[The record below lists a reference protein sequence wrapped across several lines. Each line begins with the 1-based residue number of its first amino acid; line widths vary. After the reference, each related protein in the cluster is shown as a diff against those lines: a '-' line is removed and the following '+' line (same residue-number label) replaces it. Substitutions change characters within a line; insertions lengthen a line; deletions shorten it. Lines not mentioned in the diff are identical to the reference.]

1 MTLAYLLLVL
11 IAGGVLSLLAGKVS
25 TRAPHLVS
33 AATLAICAVLVGG
46 LLQAGPQADGFY
58 AELKAPWI
66 PALGATL
73 HLGLDGLSLLL
84 VGLTLVVGA
93 LAVAAGW
100 NEIHRRTGFFGF
112 SLLWTLAGVV
122 GVFMAFDLLLF
133 FFFWEVMLVP
143 MYFLIAVWG
152 GEARQGAAMKFFL
165 FTQIS
170 GLFMLVATVAYAYA
184 YYVSTGAWSFNYFDL
199 RELTLPHGY
208 GMLVMLGFFIAF
220 IVKLPGVPFHTWLPD
235 TYTQAPTAGSI
246 VLAGIMSKMGGY
258 GLLRILLPMFPE
270 AQAIAGIAMALGAA
284 TVVYGGVLAFAQTD
298 FKRVVAYS
306 SVAHM
311 GFVLF
316 GVFAW
321 SEIAV
326 QGTVVQM
333 LAHGLSTGG
342 LFLVAGLVCQRL
354 QTRDLSAMGGI
365 WMRAPRLGAIALFFV
380 VAALGMPGLGNF
392 VGEFLVLMGGFQVN
406 ATLTAVAAIGLVLS
420 AMYALSLMQRA
431 FQGTPSGRG
440 DAVIADLGVADL
452 AVLLPVMA
460 ALVWL
465 GVYAQPVLD
474 LSGPVVNALRSVGDT
489 GVIAL

>member
-1 MTLAYLLLVL
+1 MTLIWLLVVLFAGGCVALLAQSVSAKAPHVVSALAIALCALLLL
-11 IAGGVLSLLAGKVS
+11 QLQQTGVVS
-25 TRAPHLVS
+25 
-33 AATLAICAVLVGG
+33 
-46 LLQAGPQADGFY
+46 QAHPGNFY
-58 AELKAPWI
+58 AEIQLPWI
-66 PALGATL
+66 PHFGATL
-73 HLGLDGLSLLL
+73 HLALDGLSMLL
-84 VGLTLVVGA
+84 VALTLVVGA
-93 LAVAAGW
+93 MAVAAGW
-100 NEIHRRTGFFGF
+100 IEIDHHTGFFNF
-112 SLLWTLAGVV
+112 SLLWTLAGVI

-133 FFFWEVMLVP
+133 FFFWELMLIP

-152 GEARQGAAMKFFL
+152 AEARKAAAMKFFL

-170 GLFMLVATVAYAYA
+170 GLFMLVATVTLAYVYRSA
-184 YYVSTGAWSFNYFDL
+184 TGVWSFDYF
-199 RELTLPHGY
+199 ELSQLALPPAL

-235 TYTQAPTAGSI
+235 TYTQAPTAATI
-246 VLAGIMSKMGGY
+246 VLAGVMSKMGGY

-270 AQAIAGIAMALGAA
+270 AHAISGLAMAMGAA
-284 TVVYGGVLAFAQTD
+284 TVLYGGVLAFAQTD

-342 LFLVAGLVCQRL
+342 LFLIAGIVAQRMG
-354 QTRDLSAMGGI
+354 TRDLSALGGI

-392 VGEFLVLMGGFQVN
+392 VGEFLVLLGSFRVN
-406 ATLTAVAAIGLVLS
+406 ILTTAFAALGLVVAAI
-420 AMYALSLMQRA
+420 YSLI
-431 FQGTPSGRG
+431 
-440 DAVIADLGVADL
+440 VIQKVFHGKNKNNYKMADLGFVEMLCFGLMMLGLIWMGMYPQTMLD
-452 AVLLPVMA
+452 MA
-460 ALVWL
+460 EPTLRSL
-465 GVYAQPVLD
+465 GVSFP
-474 LSGPVVNALRSVGDT
+474 
-489 GVIAL
+489 

>member
-1 MTLAYLLLVL
+1 MTLAYLLIALL
-11 IAGGVLSLLAGKVS
+11 AGGVVALLVGSRSPKA
-25 TRAPHLVS
+25 AHLVS
-33 AATLAICAVLVGG
+33 ALTLAVCAVRLLLVY
-46 LLQAGPQADGFY
+46 QAGQQAGSFY
-58 AELKAPWI
+58 DELQLPWI
-66 PALGATL
+66 PALGASF
-73 HLGLDGLSLLL
+73 HLAMDGLSLLL
-84 VGLTLVVGA
+84 VALTLVVGA
-93 LAVAAGW
+93 MAVAAGW
-100 NEIHRRTGFFGF
+100 NEIDRRAGFFNF

-122 GVFMAFDLLLF
+122 GVFLAFDLLLF
-133 FFFWEVMLVP
+133 FFFWEVMLIP
-143 MYFLIAVWG
+143 MYFLISVWG

-184 YYVSTGAWSFNYFDL
+184 YYGATGQWSFDYFAL
-199 RELTLPHGY
+199 RQLQLPPEY

-235 TYTQAPTAGSI
+235 TYTQAPTAASI

-270 AQAIAGIAMALGAA
+270 AQAISGFAMALGAA
-284 TVVYGGVLAFAQTD
+284 TVVYGGLLAFAQTD

-342 LFLVAGLVCQRL
+342 LFLVAGIVGQRL
-354 QTRDLSAMGGI
+354 QTRDLAAMGGI

-392 VGEFLVLMGGFQVN
+392 VGEFLVLLGGFQVN
-406 ATLTAVAAIGLVLS
+406 ATLTAVAVIGLILS
-420 AMYALSLMQRA
+420 AMYALSLVQRA
-431 FQGTPSGRG
+431 FQGTPNGRA
-440 DAVIADLGVADL
+440 DAIADLGVADL

-474 LSGPVVNALRSVGDT
+474 LSGPVVNGLRGM
-489 GVIAL
+489 GVAP

>member
-1 MTLAYLLLVL
+1 MTIAYLLLLL
-11 IAGGVLSLLAGKVS
+11 IAGGVVALLAAKVS
-25 TRAPHLVS
+25 SRAPHVVS
-33 AATLAICAVLVGG
+33 AITLALCAVLVAG
-46 LLQAGPQADGFY
+46 LVQAGPQASGFHS
-58 AELKAPWI
+58 ELKLPWI
-66 PALGATL
+66 PSLGASF
-73 HLGLDGLSLLL
+73 HVALDGLSLLL
-84 VGLTLVVGA
+84 VGLTLAVGA
-93 LAVAAGW
+93 MAVAAGW
-100 NEIHRRTGFFGF
+100 NEIHRRTGFFAF

-122 GVFMAFDLLLF
+122 GVFVAFDLLLF

-184 YYVSTGAWSFNYFDL
+184 HFVSTGLWSFDYFDL
-199 RELTLPHGY
+199 RALPLPQGY
-208 GMLVMLGFFIAF
+208 GELVMLGFFIAF

-235 TYTQAPTAGSI
+235 TYTQAPTAASI

-258 GLLRILLPMFPE
+258 GLLRFLLPMFPE

-284 TVVYGGVLAFAQTD
+284 TVLYGGVLAFAQTD

-306 SVAHM
+306 SGAHR
-311 GFVLF
+311 GVVLF

-321 SEIAV
+321 NELAV
-326 QGTVVQM
+326 QGAVVQM

-342 LFLVAGLVCQRL
+342 LFLVAGILCQRL
-354 QTRDLSAMGGI
+354 QTRDLSAMGGV
-365 WMRAPRLGAIALFFV
+365 WMRAPRLGAIALFFI

-406 ATLTAVAAIGLVLS
+406 ATLTAIAAIGLVLS

-440 DAVIADLGVADL
+440 DALIADLGVADL
-452 AVLLPVMA
+452 AVLLPVML

-474 LSGPVVNALRSVGDT
+474 LSGPVVNALRSVGSS
-489 GVIAL
+489 GIPL